1 MNTLERLDKII
12 STQTSYS
19 RKEIKKLARMGDI
32 QVNGGVCKNSDTK
45 INPNTD
51 IVTVCGEKISYQ
63 KYVYY
68 MLNKPK
74 GVLSASNDKNA
85 VTVVDILPQELKRKN
100 LFPAGRLD
108 KDTTGL
114 LIITDDGDFAHRML
128 SPSKKVYKHYIA
140 TLDKEL
146 DDTVKEKFENGIV
159 LSDGTVCQK
168 AFFEKLEPKKALV
181 KICEGKFHQVKKMFL
196 SCSYMVVDLERVQ
209 IGELKLDSNL
219 HYGQARILSEKEKQA
234 VFSVKNDQ
242 I

>member
-1 MNTLERLDKII
+1 MNESERLDKVI

-19 RKEIKKLARMGDI
+19 RKDIKRMARSGEIL
-32 QVNGGVCKNSDTK
+32 VNGKICKNSDVK
-45 INPNTD
+45 INPEKDVITIGTD
-51 IVTVCGEKISYQ
+51 KISY
-63 KYVYY
+63 KRHVYY
-68 MLNKPK
+68 MMNKPK

-85 VTVVDILPQELKRKN
+85 TTVVDILPPQLKRKN

-128 SPSKKVYKHYIA
+128 SPNKQVYKHYIA

-146 DDTVKEKFENGIV
+146 DDTVKERFESGIV

-168 AFFEKLEPKKALV
+168 AYFDKLSENTALV

-196 SCSYMVVDLERVQ
+196 SCSYTVTELKRVQ
-209 IGELKLDSNL
+209 IGNLRLDEELEPSGVREMTQEEIN
-219 HYGQARILSEKEKQA
+219 S
-234 VFSVKNDQ
+234 VFDGK
-242 I
+242 IY